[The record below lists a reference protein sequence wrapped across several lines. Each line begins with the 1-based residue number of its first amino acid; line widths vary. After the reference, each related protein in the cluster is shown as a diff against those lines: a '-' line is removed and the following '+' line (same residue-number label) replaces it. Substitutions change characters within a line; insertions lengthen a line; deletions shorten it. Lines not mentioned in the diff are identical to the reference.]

1 MRTRLAAFVVCTAAA
16 SWASADSPVATPAGD
31 VCKVPDNV
39 ITGANTHGGAL
50 PLFRGDPA
58 HPKMACMVSWSV
70 LSPDGRPLPVQGCF
84 EGKLLQLPNDS
95 ACGGHTGPL
104 WVERRWVVTRA
115 DKPPVADAKAS
126 CQELD
131 TSTVAATRDFRPE
144 CLAEKAA
151 AQPKNAGAARATAP
165 VPPDTAAPA
174 QPATPR

>member
-1 MRTRLAAFVVCTAAA
+1 
-16 SWASADSPVATPAGD
+16 

-50 PLFRGDPA
+50 PLLRGDPA
-58 HPKMACMVSWSV
+58 HPKMACMASWSA

-84 EGKLLQLPNDS
+84 QGKLLQLPNDS
-95 ACGGHTGPL
+95 VCGAHTGPL

-115 DKPPVADAKAS
+115 DKPPVADAKAN

-144 CLAEKAA
+144 CLAEKSAA
-151 AQPKNAGAARATAP
+151 HPKNAGAAKASAP
-165 VPPDTAAPA
+165 VPPDAAAPA
-174 QPATPR
+174 PPATPR

>member
-1 MRTRLAAFVVCTAAA
+1 MKTSLAAFIVCAAGA
-16 SWASADSPVATPAGD
+16 CCASADPPVAPPAADG
-31 VCKVPDNV
+31 CKVPDNV
-39 ITGANTHGGAL
+39 ITGPNTHGGAL
-50 PLFRGDPA
+50 PLFHGDPA

-70 LSPDGRPLPVQGCF
+70 LSPDARPLPVQGCF
-84 EGKLLQLPNDS
+84 EDKLLRLPNDS

-144 CLAEKAA
+144 CVAGKAA
-151 AQPKNAGAARATAP
+151 AHPKDAAAAKTSAP
-165 VPPDTAAPA
+165 VPPDTAAPP
-174 QPATPR
+174 PATPR

>member
-1 MRTRLAAFVVCTAAA
+1 MRTSLAAFIVCTAGACCA
-16 SWASADSPVATPAGD
+16 WADPPVAPPAGD
-31 VCKVPDNV
+31 VCKVSDNV

-50 PLFRGDPA
+50 PLYHGDPA
-58 HPKMACMVSWSV
+58 HPKIACVVSWSA
-70 LSPDGRPLPVQGCF
+70 LSPDGRPLSVQGCF

-126 CQELD
+126 CQQLD

-144 CLAEKAA
+144 CLAEKSADH
-151 AQPKNAGAARATAP
+151 PKTSGAAKTSAP
-165 VPPDTAAPA
+165 LPDAASPA